1 MGEVVA
7 VVGAGPAGLAAAGRL
22 AQSGREVVVLEAGGQ
37 PGGLSGTLRVDGY
50 GFDYGG
56 HRLIT
61 RNPRVV
67 SVAQELL
74 GDELLCTQRVSRI
87 LFQRKFWSQPL
98 EMANAMRSV
107 APGVAARAV
116 GGYLAAGSRRAV
128 RRAHDE
134 RSFEDWVVA
143 RFGRP
148 LYELFFGPY
157 TRKVW
162 GVDPSMLAAAWA
174 PRRIMVNGLAGFI
187 KALLVSEH
195 QRPAT
200 TTRHYLYPR
209 RGAGQLYEGLADRAE
224 RAGAEFRYRHRV
236 ETIDLGGDRVVVTA
250 RNGQGPAELVADAVV
265 STAPLPDLVRAVR
278 PAPPVEVLEA
288 AGSLRYRGIVFV
300 FVRLD
305 REVALGWDALYVPEP
320 EYLFFRAEEPRY
332 WSPALAPDNKTSLC
346 FEIAAFPGDPVWS
359 ATDQELAD
367 TCLRDLARM
376 GFAIPAR
383 EVAGFHVARR
393 AHVYP
398 MQLVDTEP
406 VRATC
411 LEWLATLRPRLQ
423 SVGRQGSFK
432 YLDMDEALESGWK
445 AADVLGGEET
455 DTEIAQEAAY
465 LWDANRRVAGV
476 GRHG

>member
-1 MGEVVA
+1 MGEHVA
-7 VVGAGPAGLAAAGRL
+7 VIGAGPAGLAAAGKL
-22 AQSGREVVVLEAGGQ
+22 AQSGREVTVLEAGDQ

-67 SVAQELL
+67 SLARELL
-74 GDELLCTQRVSRI
+74 GDELLCTQRVSKI
-87 LFQRKFWSQPL
+87 LFQGKFWSQPL

-107 APGVAARAV
+107 SPGMAARAV
-116 GGYLAAGSRRAV
+116 SGYLAAGSRRVAG
-128 RRAHDE
+128 RAQQD

-174 PRRIMVNGLAGFI
+174 PRRIMVSGLAGFV

-195 QRPAT
+195 RRPAT

-209 RGAGQLYEGLADRAE
+209 RGAGQLYEALADQAE
-224 RAGAEFRYRHRV
+224 RAGAEFRYRHRA
-236 ETIDLGGDRVVVTA
+236 ETVDLRGDRVVVGA
-250 RNGQGPAELVADAVV
+250 RNGQGPVELVADAVV
-265 STAPLPDLVRAVR
+265 STAPLPELVHAVR
-278 PAPPVEVLEA
+278 PLPPAEVLKA
-288 AGSLRYRGIVFV
+288 AGALRYRGIVFV

-305 REVALGWDALYVPEP
+305 RELALGWDALYVPEP
-320 EYLFFRAEEPRY
+320 EYLFFRVEEPRY
-332 WSPALAPDNKTSLC
+332 WSPDLVPPNKTSLC
-346 FEIAAFPGDPVWS
+346 FEIAASPGDPAWTAS
-359 ATDQELAD
+359 DQELAD
-367 TCLRDLARM
+367 ACLRDFARM

-383 EVAGFHVARR
+383 EVAGFSVARR

-406 VRATC
+406 ARGTC
-411 LEWLATLRPRLQ
+411 LEWLASLRPRLQ
-423 SVGRQGSFK
+423 SVGRQGAFK
-432 YLDMDEALESGWK
+432 YLDMDESLETGWK
-445 AADVLGGEET
+445 AADVVAGQET

-465 LWDANRRVAGV
+465 LWDARRQVAGV
-476 GRHG
+476 GQHG

>member
-1 MGEVVA
+1 VGELVA
-7 VVGAGPAGLAAAGRL
+7 VIGAGPAGLAAAGKL
-22 AQSGREVVVLEAGGQ
+22 VEGGREVVLLEAGDQ

-67 SVAQELL
+67 SLAQELL
-74 GDELLCTQRVSRI
+74 GDELLCTQRVSKI

-107 APGVAARAV
+107 RPGMAALAV
-116 GGYLAAGSRRAV
+116 SGYLAAGSRRMAG
-128 RRAHDE
+128 RAHQD

-162 GVDPSMLAAAWA
+162 GVDPSVLAAAWA
-174 PRRIMVNGLAGFI
+174 PRRIMVSGLAGFA

-195 QRPAT
+195 RRPAT
-200 TTRHYLYPR
+200 TTKRYLYPR
-209 RGAGQLYEGLADRAE
+209 RGAGQLYEALADRAE
-224 RAGAEFRYRHRV
+224 RAGVEFRYHHRA
-236 ETIDLGGDRVVVTA
+236 ETVDLSGGRVRVTA
-250 RNGQGPAELVADAVV
+250 RNGQSRAELEVDAVV

-278 PAPPVEVLEA
+278 PAPPAEVLEA
-288 AGSLRYRGIVFV
+288 AGALRYRGIVFV

-320 EYLFFRAEEPRY
+320 EYLFFRVEEPRY
-332 WSPALAPDNKTSLC
+332 WSPMLVPENKSSLC
-346 FEIAAFPGDPVWS
+346 FEIAASPGDAVWT
-359 ATDQELAD
+359 ATDQELVDA
-367 TCLRDLARM
+367 CLRDFARM

-383 EVAGFHVARR
+383 EVAGFDVARR

-406 VRATC
+406 ARATC
-411 LEWLATLRPRLQ
+411 LGWLATLRPRLQ
-423 SVGRQGSFK
+423 SVGRQGAFK
-432 YLDMDEALESGWK
+432 YLDMDESLETGWR
-445 AADVLGGEET
+445 AADVLADQET
-455 DTEIAQEAAY
+455 DTEIVQEAAY
-465 LWDANRRVAGV
+465 LWDAGRQVAGV
-476 GRHG
+476 RRHG